1 MVGGMDGGS
10 QGSWFDPQSSST
22 TEKISVTSLDKFVE
36 DNHLTIIDFIKADI
50 EGVER
55 DMLKGATNVLQ
66 KFEPKLAICT
76 YHLKDDPEV
85 LENIIKTANPNY
97 TVVHLK
103 RKLFAMVVK

>member
-1 MVGGMDGGS
+1 
-10 QGSWFDPQSSST
+10 
-22 TEKISVTSLDKFVE
+22 
-36 DNHLTIIDFIKADI
+36 
-50 EGVER
+50 
-55 DMLKGATNVLQ
+55 MLKGANNVLQ